1 MNKNEYTNL
10 LISAF
15 NKCKETI
22 KEGKREIIIDKD
34 SHKKTEFVIPSFENF
49 EDITIY
55 SISKDEYLYNKYI
68 HLSGVNVLYYI
79 CCLYL
84 RLLNNT
90 QGKYYEYT
98 STEERK
104 RMIERIKVLKNYSFI
119 FNENEKGF
127 WYYPINEIKNTNKL
141 IFDLPSIIDHPL
153 IEGRK

>member
-22 KEGKREIIIDKD
+22 KEGKREIIIDKS
-34 SHKKTEFVIPSFENF
+34 SHKKIEFVIPSFENF
-49 EDITIY
+49 EEITIY
-55 SISKDEYLYNKYI
+55 SFSKDECLYNKYI
-68 HLSGVNVLYYI
+68 HLSGVNVLFYI
-79 CCLYL
+79 SCLYL
-84 RLLNNT
+84 RLLNNN

-141 IFDLPSIIDHPL
+141 IFDLPPIVDQAL

>member
-49 EDITIY
+49 EEITIY

-104 RMIERIKVLKNYSFI
+104 RMIERIKILKNQSFI

-127 WYYPINEIKNTNKL
+127 WYYQINDLKNTNKL
-141 IFDLPSIIDHPL
+141 IFDLPPIVDQAL